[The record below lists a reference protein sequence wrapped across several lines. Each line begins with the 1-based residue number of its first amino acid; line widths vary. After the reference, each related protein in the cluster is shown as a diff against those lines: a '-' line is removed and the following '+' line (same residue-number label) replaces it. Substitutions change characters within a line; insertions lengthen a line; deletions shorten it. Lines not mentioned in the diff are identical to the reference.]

1 MYCTANHSEKKSAM
15 VSNQIIN
22 ILKVAKKC
30 VVYGEAIEMDA
41 NETMQQLTIRNIM
54 IGMIADEYA
63 FSDSTQ

>member
-1 MYCTANHSEKKSAM
+1 MCCTANHSEKKSAM

-30 VVYGEAIEMDA
+30 VVYGEA
-41 NETMQQLTIRNIM
+41 NETVQQLTIRNIM

-63 FSDSTQ
+63 FSDSTL

>member
-1 MYCTANHSEKKSAM
+1 MCCTANHFEKKSAM

-41 NETMQQLTIRNIM
+41 NETVQQLTIRNIM

-63 FSDSTQ
+63 FSDSTL

>member
-1 MYCTANHSEKKSAM
+1 MC
-15 VSNQIIN
+15 
-22 ILKVAKKC
+22 C
-30 VVYGEAIEMDA
+30 FGEAIEMDA